1 MELTA
6 SSFISLLVYILTFSL
21 GLPGNLLVLFV
32 YIRKARKH
40 GATPNVVYA
49 LNLCVANLALVLW
62 MPVKV
67 AETVLQGWM
76 LPALVCPVYSFFLFS
91 SVYGSSLILTAVV
104 VGRYLSIA
112 YPITYKLYRRARTS
126 CLVSAVLWAIVLLHL
141 SFALSAEGGG
151 HFVSLSEDNV
161 SACYENFT
169 QEQLEVLVPIRL
181 EMALLLFLLP
191 LVLSAFCT
199 LRCLVLVRHS
209 SLPSVGKRRVLA
221 IALST
226 LVVFVVCYGPYNVSH
241 VVGFVLN
248 TNVEWRSEAM
258 LSCSFNVF
266 LEPVVMLML
275 SPWTPRDLLDRLC
288 RKGRNAS
295 SKSWHQNQCNRAS
308 RNPQT
313 TTTQAASIVS
323 HGESKDDK
331 ANANKADSSIKVT

>member
-6 SSFISLLVYILTFSL
+6 SSFVSLLVYILTFLL

-49 LNLCVANLALVLW
+49 LNLCVANLALVSW

-67 AETVLQGWM
+67 AETLQGWA
-76 LPALVCPVYSFFLFS
+76 LPAAVCPVYSFFLA
-91 SVYGSSLILTAVV
+91 ILWLLVLV
-104 VGRYLSIA
+104 HLGE
-112 YPITYKLYRRARTS
+112 
-126 CLVSAVLWAIVLLHL
+126 CL
-141 SFALSAEGGG
+141 
-151 HFVSLSEDNV
+151 
-161 SACYENFT
+161 ACYENFT
-169 QEQLEVLVPIRL
+169 QEQLELLVPLRL
-181 EMALLLFLLP
+181 EMALLLFMVP

-209 SLPSVGKRRVLA
+209 ALPSVGKRRVLA

-226 LVVFVVCYGPYNVSH
+226 LVVFVVCYLPYNVSH
-241 VVGFVLN
+241 VVGFVLY

-258 LSCSFNVF
+258 LSCSCNVF

-275 SPWTPRDLLDRLC
+275 S
-288 RKGRNAS
+288 
-295 SKSWHQNQCNRAS
+295 AS

-313 TTTQAASIVS
+313 TTTQAASIIS
-323 HGESKDDK
+323 
-331 ANANKADSSIKVT
+331 